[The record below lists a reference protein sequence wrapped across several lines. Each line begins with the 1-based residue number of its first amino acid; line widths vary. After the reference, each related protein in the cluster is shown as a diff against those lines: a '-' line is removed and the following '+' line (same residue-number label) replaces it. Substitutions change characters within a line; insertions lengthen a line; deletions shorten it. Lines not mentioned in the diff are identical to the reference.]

1 VSQDELN
8 AFLADLSELTR
19 KHGIRIGGC
28 GCCGSPWA
36 CALEPDGRDG
46 YRYKEEAR
54 NNDGDALDIGWIKD
68 SRP

>member
-1 VSQDELN
+1 MSQDELD

-19 KHGIRIGGC
+19 KHGIRIHGC

-36 CALEPDGRDG
+36 CKLEPDERDG

-54 NNDGDALDIGWIKD
+54 NNDGDALDITWAKD